1 MAYAFPGEA
10 PVDYAPCRY
19 GDSRLLFRGPFRVP
33 AGGYCVAL
41 GGTETF
47 GRSVVE
53 PWPALLEHSL
63 GRMVINLGL
72 PNAGPDVYLR
82 DPSTAAIAINA
93 TTAFLQLPG
102 ALNLSNRF
110 YSVHPRRNDRVLR
123 IMPDLKA
130 LYPGLDFIEFNF
142 TNHLVSRLHDV
153 DPQCFR
159 DLREELRRVWTAR
172 MGELLARLPA
182 QVVLV
187 WLGEMQIPGEGVLG
201 SVLTPALVDRAMVSA
216 IRGDRPLVE
225 IVVGPA
231 DLCQP
236 GQADGQGRLHRRI
249 ARALAPH
256 ATPAVEKQTGARR
269 RP

>member
-19 GDSRLLFRGPFRVP
+19 GDSRLLFRGPFRAP
-33 AGGYCVAL
+33 ARDYCVAL

-47 GRSVVE
+47 GRDVAE
-53 PWPALLEHSL
+53 PWPTLLEHSL

-72 PNAGPDVYLR
+72 PNAGADVYLR
-82 DPSTAAIAINA
+82 DPSAACIAANA

-102 ALNLSNRF
+102 AINLSNRF

-123 IMPDLKA
+123 IMPELRT

-142 TNHLVSRLHDV
+142 TNHLVLRLREV
-153 DPQCFR
+153 DPQRFAT
-159 DLREELRRVWTAR
+159 LREELRRCWIAR

-182 QVVLV
+182 RTMLV
-187 WLGEMQIPGEGVLG
+187 WLAETPVPDQGILG
-201 SVLTPALVDRAMVSA
+201 GALTPALVDQAMISA
-216 IRGDRPLVE
+216 ISGDRPLVE
-225 IVVGPA
+225 IIVGPT
-231 DLCQP
+231 DPRRP
-236 GQADGQGRLHRRI
+236 GQADGQERLHRRI
-249 ARALAPH
+249 AHALAPH
-256 ATPAVEKQTGARR
+256 AAQIAEKQTGARR